1 MAERAYRI
9 LHAVGP
15 GDAVDSYRNWRLG
28 RTVISET
35 SKTYSGEF
43 YSFCASNGIHAWVVS
58 SHPRA
63 EKVTDG
69 NLVIENRPKPG
80 GAAARGLG
88 YHTQLLRYALSLL
101 RSALIYRPHLV
112 LIDSGT
118 LHWFMAAGFRLLG
131 ACVVPNF
138 HNTPWPAGFPPASR
152 AARLRMSLD
161 AWFLRRCAGVAM
173 GVSPECE
180 RQARQL
186 AGRPIPFFQY
196 RAQYDARHFGAPV
209 FADPDTK
216 PFRVLF
222 VGRVERNKGVFDV
235 LEMAA
240 TLKAVHP
247 DSFAFDLCG
256 SGSALAEVR
265 KTVEARRL
273 EDVVTVH
280 GRLDR
285 PELLE
290 QYARCHM
297 VIVPTRSNFVE
308 GFAMVAAEAVLMGR
322 PILSNPV
329 VPACEVLG
337 PAAVLAR
344 TNDVCDYVAK
354 LKELAFDPGCYR
366 KACQACAAAAA
377 PFVDRSY
384 SLEAALA
391 RTLESLRPGWR
402 AAASPAAA

>member
-1 MAERAYRI
+1 
-9 LHAVGP
+9 
-15 GDAVDSYRNWRLG
+15 
-28 RTVISET
+28 
-35 SKTYSGEF
+35 
-43 YSFCASNGIHAWVVS
+43 
-58 SHPRA
+58 
-63 EKVTDG
+63 
-69 NLVIENRPKPG
+69 
-80 GAAARGLG
+80 
-88 YHTQLLRYALSLL
+88 
-101 RSALIYRPHLV
+101 
-112 LIDSGT
+112 
-118 LHWFMAAGFRLLG
+118 
-131 ACVVPNF
+131 
-138 HNTPWPAGFPPASR
+138 
-152 AARLRMSLD
+152 
-161 AWFLRRCAGVAM
+161 
-173 GVSPECE
+173 
-180 RQARQL
+180 
-186 AGRPIPFFQY
+186 
-196 RAQYDARHFGAPV
+196 V

-222 VGRVERNKGVFDV
+222 VGRVEGNKGVFDV

-366 KACQACAAAAA
+366 KACHACAAAAA
-377 PFVDRSY
+377 PFVDRSH

-391 RTLESLRPGWR
+391 RMLESLRPGWR